1 MAKIG
6 RPISQPS
13 QISQSRMTE
22 AYPTIAVL
30 GPREMISV
38 PNWGE
43 LLHYAIFEKYL
54 KAIRDCVS
62 PFSIILPTHIF
73 DYLEGGGSLDPLLK
87 NIDGVV
93 LPGGSSNIQSSRY
106 GYGTQVGKTDPERD
120 EVALTLVS
128 RCVALDI
135 PLLGICR
142 GFQEINVALGGTLN
156 SSLEDNPIRHRSRPQ
171 DPMELKYSSSHE
183 VLVTSR
189 GAQLLGL
196 AEGVYAVNSLHG
208 QGIECLSSNLSVD
221 AVAPDGLI
229 EAASFYDQ
237 AVCVA
242 GVQWHPE
249 WSYEKSALCSATFR
263 RFRLA
268 AINRMNQRL

>member
-1 MAKIG
+1 
-6 RPISQPS
+6 
-13 QISQSRMTE
+13 MTE

-30 GPREMISV
+30 GPKEVISI

-43 LLHYAIFEKYL
+43 LPHYAIFEKYL
-54 KAIRDCVS
+54 NAIRDCVS
-62 PFSIILPTHIF
+62 PLSVILPTHIF

-93 LPGGSSNIQSSRY
+93 LPGGSSNIESARY
-106 GYGTQVGKTDPERD
+106 WNGAHVGQIEQERD
-120 EVALTLVS
+120 QVALTLVS
-128 RCVALDI
+128 RCVALGI

-156 SSLEDNPIRHRSRPQ
+156 PCLEDTPIPHRSRPQ
-171 DPMELKYSSSHE
+171 DRIELKYSPSHE

-196 AEGVYAVNSLHG
+196 AEGLYAVNSLHG
-208 QGIECLSSNLSVD
+208 QGIECLSSYLSVD
-221 AVAPDGLI
+221 ALAPDGLV
-229 EAASFYDQ
+229 EAASFSDP
-237 AVCVA
+237 AICVA

-249 WSYEKSALCSATFR
+249 WSYQKSTLCSAIFR

-268 AINRMNQRL
+268 AINRMNQRVSWKHH